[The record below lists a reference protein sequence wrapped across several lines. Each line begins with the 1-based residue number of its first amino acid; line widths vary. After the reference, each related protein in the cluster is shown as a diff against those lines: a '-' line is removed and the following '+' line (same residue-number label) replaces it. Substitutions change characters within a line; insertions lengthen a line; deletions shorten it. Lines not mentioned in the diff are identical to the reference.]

1 MIKPIKIAV
10 SGDQGSFSEEAGLLY
25 ASNQKIDPELLYAID
40 MQGVLAAI
48 QDGNADIGIF
58 PVVNKRGGL
67 VRMAFDA
74 MGKYR
79 FKVIDELWL
88 DVKQCLLARKD
99 MMHDDIKKIVSH
111 SQALLQCKT
120 WIQTRLKNAE
130 LIESQDTAKS
140 ARELSEGK
148 LETGSAVIAPR
159 RAAEIYGLK
168 ILDSSI
174 QDDNPNLT
182 AFIIV
187 SFC

>member
-1 MIKPIKIAV
+1 MKNPLKMAV
-10 SGDQGSFSEEAGLLY
+10 SGDAGSFSEEAGLLY
-25 ASNQKIDPELLYAID
+25 ASKNNIDPVREYLID
-40 MQGVLAAI
+40 MEGVLAAV
-48 QDGNADIGIF
+48 DSGKVDIGIF

-74 MGKYR
+74 MGKYS

-88 DVKQCLLARKD
+88 DVKQCLLVRKD

-111 SQALLQCKT
+111 SQALLQCKP
-120 WIQTRLKNAE
+120 WLQTRLKNAE

-140 ARELSEGK
+140 ARELADGK
-148 LETGSAVIAPR
+148 LQAGSAVIAPR

-187 SFC
+187 TRL